1 MEDKAL
7 LSTEVASGAEKA
19 ELLIVIPAY
28 NEAENIERVVNH
40 LTANFP
46 QYDYVVVNDG
56 SRDETA
62 AICQRNG
69 YNLLNLPV
77 NLGLAG
83 AFQAGLKYAD
93 KYGYQYA
100 VQLDGDGQ
108 HRPEDCRNCSEAMLR
123 DDKIVLGV
131 RDFTLPDVPKRSRRG
146 NHVTSAVF
154 RIFCGMKLSDTQTGL
169 RAIPIDL
176 LPQILEVKGDRYE
189 FETQMLLDFKTY
201 SIPYEEV
208 KIETVYIEENQTSHF
223 RVVRDSFRIYKMIL
237 AHFLKYS
244 ATSVGSFFLEEGIL
258 ALVLFILLSAT
269 GETNKND
276 LGINAVAFLIAR
288 FSSSVFN
295 VLMNYFVV
303 FKAKCS
309 FWKAALK
316 YYAICIPLAA
326 VQLPLIL
333 LSLKGVNQWGFL
345 PPQVEKY
352 AQLIIQPLVQ
362 VILFLATYG
371 LQQEWVYK
379 TDKKHQVHRGTKKN
393 AEKDTGK

>member
-1 MEDKAL
+1 MNDEFSMVVAVVPSLSPDEKLPNTVKGL
-7 LSTEVASGAEKA
+7 LGVGFRRI
-19 ELLIVIPAY
+19 IV
-28 NEAENIERVVNH
+28 V
-40 LTANFP
+40 
-46 QYDYVVVNDG
+46 DDG
-56 SRDETA
+56 SGEEYRHRFEECAAYTGVTLLRHEVNKGKGAAMKTA
-62 AICQRNG
+62 FSYI
-69 YNLLNLPV
+69 
-77 NLGLAG
+77 LGEMSDCTG
-83 AFQAGLKYAD
+83 
-93 KYGYQYA
+93 
-100 VQLDGDGQ
+100 VVTVDGDGQ
-108 HRPEDCRNCSEAMLR
+108 HRPEDCRNCSETMLR

-131 RDFTLPDVPKRSRRG
+131 RDFSLPDVPKRSRRG
-146 NHVTSAVF
+146 NHVTSTVF

-176 LPQILEVKGDRYE
+176 LPQMLKVRGDRYE

-201 SIPYEEV
+201 GIPYEEV

-258 ALVLFILLSAT
+258 AFSLVMLLRAT
-269 GETNKND
+269 GETDKSG
-276 LGINAVAFLIAR
+276 LGINAGAFLIAR

-326 VQLPLIL
+326 IQLPLIL
-333 LSLKGVNQWGFL
+333 LSLKGVSQWGFL
-345 PPQVEKY
+345 PPRVEKY
-352 AQLIIQPLVQ
+352 AQLVIQPLVQ
-362 VILFLATYG
+362 MILFLVTYG
-371 LQQEWVYK
+371 LQREWVYK
-379 TDKKHQVHRGTKKN
+379 TDKKHRIHRGIKKN
-393 AEKDTGK
+393 AKKDMEK